1 MNGQKI
7 SKGKRV
13 VKKVLIIIAM
23 VYVGIVAAFESL
35 LGYFQPADDQTMV
48 ITTFDSEGRGADRV
62 VARLESD
69 GNLYVAANH
78 WPRAWYQAALLNKA
92 VEITFNGETL
102 PYTAVLLEGED
113 HDRVNN
119 AHPLPFAF
127 RVLTGFPPRYLMRL
141 DPR

>member
-1 MNGQKI
+1 M
-7 SKGKRV
+7 

-48 ITTFDSEGRGADRV
+48 ITPFVSEGRGADRV

-78 WPRAWYQAALLNKA
+78 CPRAW
-92 VEITFNGETL
+92 
-102 PYTAVLLEGED
+102 
-113 HDRVNN
+113 
-119 AHPLPFAF
+119 
-127 RVLTGFPPRYLMRL
+127 
-141 DPR
+141 